1 MKKIMQS
8 CVLLLWSGIFAGTV
22 LGSADNEAG
31 FKSLFNGR
39 DLSGWEGNL
48 RFWSAKDGTITGQTT
63 VENALKEN
71 TFLIWKSGTVED
83 FELRLSY
90 RIVGGNSG
98 IQYRSKDLGNW
109 VVGGY
114 QADLEAGKKYT
125 GILYEERGRGILA
138 ERGQKTVI
146 DASGKVSVVASVGD
160 SNEILAAIKN
170 EDWNDYVVI
179 AQGNHFVHRINGRVT
194 VDVTDEQA
202 EKRAMSGILAL
213 QLHAGEPMLIQ
224 FKDILL
230 KRLKPEG
237 TKRLVLVAGTPSH
250 GPGEHEVNA

>member
-1 MKKIMQS
+1 
-8 CVLLLWSGIFAGTV
+8 
-22 LGSADNEAG
+22 
-31 FKSLFNGR
+31 
-39 DLSGWEGNL
+39 
-48 RFWSAKDGTITGQTT
+48 
-63 VENALKEN
+63 
-71 TFLIWKSGTVED
+71 KSGTVED

-250 GPGEHEVNA
+250 GPGEHEFNAGVSLLKKCLGAVARVQSSAYLNGWPKDPTAFDCADTILLYMDGGDGHPVIQGQHLKIMGDL